1 MLLFNYL
8 NNLITIFNYFNSLIF
23 YSLVIVTVGF
33 IGFSVYYFA
42 TNTNA
47 NTNTNDNTNA
57 NTNDNDNANDND
69 RNVDTSSN
77 NVISEAGT
85 QTEEPSSS
93 SGTTSLENYAY
104 PVHEAKYWELL
115 ERLGTVM
122 QDFEIDALNLRYIVY
137 SYTLEQLNSNNI
149 NERIITH
156 FYRSN
161 FFTRDIRDLLG
172 G

>member
-33 IGFSVYYFA
+33 IRFSVYYFA

-47 NTNTNDNTNA
+47 NTNTNDN
-57 NTNDNDNANDND
+57 ANDND
-69 RNVDTSSN
+69 SNVDTSSN

-104 PVHEAKYWELL
+104 PVHEAKYRELL
-115 ERLGTVM
+115 EILGQVM
-122 QDFEIDALNLRYIVY
+122 QDYEIDELNLRYIVY

-149 NERIITH
+149 NKRIITL
-156 FYRSN
+156 FYQSN
-161 FFTRDIRDLLG
+161 FFTRNIRDHLFG
-172 G
+172 